1 MLLEMK
7 DITKTFSGLVANNK
21 ICVNV
26 KEGDIHAIIGPN
38 GAGKTTFFNCITG
51 LNPSDRGDII
61 FNNENISGLQPHQVA
76 RKGIARTFQNI
87 RLFTNMSVVENVKV
101 GTHMQIK
108 YFLPGAIMRSR
119 KARQEEQ
126 EMHDLSSELLEKV
139 GLADK
144 KDEYARNLSYG
155 EQRRLEIARALASRP
170 KILLLDEPAAGM
182 NHSETDE
189 LVTFIRKLRDEGITI
204 LLIEHDMKLVM
215 SISDKI
221 SVIDH
226 GVKIA
231 EGTANDIQND
241 ERVIEAYLGKRREG

>member
-1 MLLEMK
+1 MLLEMN

-51 LNPSDRGDII
+51 LKPSDSGDIV
-61 FNNENISGLQPHQVA
+61 FNNEKITGLQPHQVA

-108 YFLPGAIMRSR
+108 YFLGGAITRTR
-119 KARQEEQ
+119 KSRQEEQ
-126 EMHDLSSELLEKV
+126 DMHEFSSELLEKV
-139 GLADK
+139 GLAEK

-155 EQRRLEIARALASRP
+155 EQRRLEIARALASKP

-182 NHSETDE
+182 NHSETDD
-189 LVTFIRKLRDEGITI
+189 LVAFIRKLRDEGITI

-215 SISDKI
+215 SISDVI

-231 EGTANDIQND
+231 EGSAADIQND
-241 ERVIEAYLGKRREG
+241 ERVIEAYLGKRRAG

>member
-1 MLLEMK
+1 MLLEMR

-26 KEGDIHAIIGPN
+26 KAGDIHAIIGPN

-51 LNPSDRGDII
+51 LKPSDSGEII
-61 FNNENISGLQPHQVA
+61 FDKENITKLQPHQVA
-76 RKGIARTFQNI
+76 RKGVARTFQNI

-108 YFLPGAIMRSR
+108 YSLPGAIIRTR
-119 KARQEEQ
+119 KTKNEEK
-126 EMHDLSSELLEKV
+126 EMHEFSRRLLEKV
-139 GLADK
+139 GLGSK

-155 EQRRLEIARALASRP
+155 EQRRLEIARALASKPR
-170 KILLLDEPAAGM
+170 ILLLDEPAAGM
-182 NHSETDE
+182 NHSETEE
-189 LVTFIRKLRDEGITI
+189 LVAFIRKLRDEGITI

-215 SISDKI
+215 AISDLI

-226 GVKIA
+226 GIKIA
-231 EGTANDIQND
+231 EGCASDIQND
-241 ERVIEAYLGKRREG
+241 IRVIEAYLGKRRG